1 MTDKGVMSN
10 RVFSEPEHEKS
21 MLRQLKIIIV
31 VLVLSNIALGC
42 FGFYFLRA
50 IDRKYSDLIDLAVPT
65 LNDMQTLTAVSGDAM
80 RATRPVLFGETTQS
94 RTEAAQKARL
104 ALERDRTLR
113 NSILK
118 REWLT
123 RDTDERVDF
132 QNAGEDF
139 TRAAAGV
146 IGLLEAGQATDAR
159 QRREQSL
166 RPAFNRY
173 VTATTKAAD
182 VLEAQSMKT
191 SDLFTAKTVSLSKV
205 MLALGSWPVMMMG
218 IFLMITAVFII
229 AVLLKVFIFREES
242 I

>member
-1 MTDKGVMSN
+1 MSN

-50 IDRKYSDLIDLAVPT
+50 IDRKYSDLIDRAVPT
-65 LNDMQTLTAVSGDAM
+65 LNDMQTLTAFSGDAM
-80 RATRPVLFGETTQS
+80 RATNPVLFGGTTQS
-94 RTEAAQKARL
+94 RTEAAQRARV
-104 ALERDRTLR
+104 ALERDRALR

-139 TRAAAGV
+139 NRAAAGV
-146 IGLLEAGQATDAR
+146 IGLHEAGQATDAR

-182 VLEAQSMKT
+182 LLEAQSMKT
-191 SDLFTAKTVSLSKV
+191 SNLFTARTVSISKI
-205 MLALGSWPVMMMG
+205 MLGLGSWPVMIMG
-218 IFLMITAVFII
+218 IFLIITAVFII

-242 I
+242 V

>member
-1 MTDKGVMSN
+1 MFN

-21 MLRQLKIIIV
+21 MLRQLKVIVV
-31 VLVLSNIALGC
+31 VLVLSNIALGG
-42 FGFYFLRA
+42 FAFYFLRA
-50 IDRKYSDLIDLAVPT
+50 IDRKYSDLIEQAVPT

-80 RATRPVLFGETTQS
+80 RATNPVFFGETPQS
-94 RTEAAQKARL
+94 RTEGAQRARV
-104 ALERDRTLR
+104 ALERDRALR

-123 RDTDERVDF
+123 RNTDERVDF
-132 QNAGEDF
+132 QNAGEEF

-146 IGLLEAGQATDAR
+146 IGLLETGQATDAR

-191 SDLFTAKTVSLSKV
+191 SDLFTARTVSISKM
-205 MLALGSWPVMMMG
+205 MLGLGSWPVLIMG
-218 IFLMITAVFII
+218 IFLIITAVFII
-229 AVLLKVFIFREES
+229 AVLLKVFVFGREES